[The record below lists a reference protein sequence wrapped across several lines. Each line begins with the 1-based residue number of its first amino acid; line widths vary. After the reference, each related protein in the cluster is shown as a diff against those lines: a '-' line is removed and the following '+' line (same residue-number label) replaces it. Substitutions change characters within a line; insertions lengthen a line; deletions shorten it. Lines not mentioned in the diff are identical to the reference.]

1 MEGWEVRDVVGGGGV
16 GNPFF
21 LFIMRHWGLVARW
34 HRCCG
39 NFHEI
44 VELFSIPVKIV
55 MFLVWCVKSVQCTI
69 LLCGTALGQFLC
81 VGVVC

>member
-1 MEGWEVRDVVGGGGV
+1 MEGWGVRDVVGGGGV

-21 LFIMRHWGLVARW
+21 LFIMRQWGLVARW
-34 HRCCG
+34 HKCCG

-55 MFLVWCVKSVQCTI
+55 MFLVWCVKSVQCII
-69 LLCGTALGQFLC
+69 LLCGTALSQFLC
-81 VGVVC
+81 VGGVC